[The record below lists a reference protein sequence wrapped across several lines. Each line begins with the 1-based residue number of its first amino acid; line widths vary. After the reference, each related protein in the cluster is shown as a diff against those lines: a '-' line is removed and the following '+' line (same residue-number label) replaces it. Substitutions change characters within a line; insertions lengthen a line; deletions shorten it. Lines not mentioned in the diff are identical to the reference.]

1 MDKFFNATAK
11 RIYQNIL
18 LNILFFSAIIVLAV
32 CGLFGTYSALQKNS
46 AELGSNLVESYSN
59 DEELSITTFEML
71 MNLCMSYMED
81 FDENGMT
88 QNEIDHAFRKYFSD
102 SASASGYSNLEFYAL
117 YDGRTISSNY
127 TDKTANYNYTGA
139 NWYRKAMEANGDIVY
154 LNVLSD
160 EEKQRYIHIAVK
172 VDPETGNGIL
182 LNLSGSLF
190 TYTHAG
196 IELPD
201 ESAYY
206 LFDAEGMLLYCKTP
220 FSISADELDEY
231 ASSISERFMSD
242 EEREKNNPVII
253 APDNV
258 RRLVYTYKMSNGWL
272 CVMTV
277 PKALLFRN
285 LSSVVWWYIGV
296 FLLFVIVSAVMIAN
310 DTRLNR
316 NLKHSVDTVHAL
328 CNSFFAI
335 YRVNVAKGTYE
346 MVKGSEEIKDKLP
359 RRGSYDMLLNKCSM
373 FMEQETAESFLES
386 FSLEQIRELV
396 ENNVSG
402 FGGDFQ
408 RRIDG
413 IDRWVHI
420 SLILDDNLNKEEA
433 VICFK
438 LVDDEKNRQLEY
450 TALLENALAAADAGE
465 QSQKQFIANISHDMR
480 TPLNI
485 IIGMNE
491 LASRPD
497 CDDEKRRE
505 YLKKI
510 DFTSRSLL
518 SLINNVLDISRMEQ
532 DQLPFNRRTFDI
544 CDELEL
550 CTRPFRQQAAAEGKD
565 FELKTDV
572 ENRLVVGDS
581 SKLVQILTNLLSNA
595 LKFTHK
601 CDKITLTVRQAG
613 KNNKNYIFVIEDTG
627 IGMSKEFLPKL
638 FEPFAREKRFG
649 TSSSDGSGLGMAIVK
664 NLVAQKGGQIAV
676 ESEPG
681 KGTSFVV
688 TLPFAPGKVKNA
700 DDPSDDKQH
709 DDSRSGEVLRH
720 LRVLQA
726 EDNELNR
733 EIMSELLTENGAIV
747 TSAYDG
753 QNAVE
758 IFERSKL
765 NEFDV
770 VLMDMQMPRM
780 DGCEAAAAIRALDR
794 PDAKTV
800 KIIALTANSFSEDVI
815 RTAQAGMDAHL
826 AKPADLSVL
835 CDTLKELLR

>member
-1 MDKFFNATAK
+1 MDKFFNATVK
-11 RIYQNIL
+11 RINQNIIF
-18 LNILFFSAIIVLAV
+18 NILFFSAIIVFAV

-46 AELGSNLVESYSN
+46 AELGNNLVESYSN
-59 DEELSITTFEML
+59 DEELSIATFETL

-81 FDENGMT
+81 FKENGMT

-102 SASASGYSNLEFYAL
+102 SAAASGYTNLEFYAL

-127 TDKTANYNYTGA
+127 TDKTANYNYTGL
-139 NWYRKAMEANGDIVY
+139 NWYKKAMKENGDIVY

-160 EEKQRYIHIAVK
+160 EEEQKYIHIAVK

-182 LNLSGSLF
+182 LNLSASLF
-190 TYTHAG
+190 AYTHAG

-220 FSISADELDEY
+220 FSISGEQPEAY
-231 ASSISERFMSD
+231 AESISKRFMSD
-242 EEREKNNPVII
+242 SDRAKDDLVVID
-253 APDNV
+253 PDNV
-258 RRLVYTYKMSNGWL
+258 KRLAYTYKMSNGWL

-296 FLLFVIVSAVMIAN
+296 FLLFVVVSAFMIAN
-310 DTRLNR
+310 ETKLNK
-316 NLKHSVDTVHAL
+316 NLKHSADTVHAL
-328 CNSFFAI
+328 CNSFYAI

-346 MVKGSEEIKDKLP
+346 MVKGSDEVKEILP
-359 RRGSYDMLLNKCSM
+359 RHGSYDMLLNKCTV
-373 FMEQETAESFLES
+373 FMEQETAESLLES

-396 ENNVSG
+396 ENNISG

-408 RRIDG
+408 RKIDG
-413 IDRWVHI
+413 VDRWVHL

-433 VICFK
+433 VISFR

-465 QSQKQFIANISHDMR
+465 KSQKQFIANISHDMR

-497 CDDEKRRE
+497 CTDDKRRE

-532 DQLPFNRRTFDI
+532 DQLPFNKRTFDI

-550 CTRPFRQQAAAEGKD
+550 CTRPYRQQAAAEGKE
-565 FELKTDV
+565 FELKTEV
-572 ENRLVVGDS
+572 ENRMVIGDS
-581 SKLVQILTNLLSNA
+581 AKLVQILTNLLSNA

-601 CDKITLTVRQAG
+601 CDKISLTVRQAG

-688 TLPFAPGKVKNA
+688 TLPFAPGNVKTV
-700 DDPSDDKQH
+700 DDVPDKKEDKQ
-709 DDSRSGEVLRH
+709 DGDVLRH
-720 LRVLQA
+720 LRILQA

-733 EIMSELLTENGAIV
+733 EIMCELLTENGAIV

-758 IFERSKL
+758 IFERSKP

-770 VLMDMQMPRM
+770 ILMDMQMPRM

-815 RTAQAGMDAHL
+815 RTTRAGMDAHL

-835 CDTLKELLR
+835 CETLKELL